1 MMARPRI
8 YLPDFLFLI
17 LLCAAFCGRQARAE
31 DGSVAAPSAPSIEV
45 KQGADKNT
53 AAKSGDPDNVTF
65 DFKDADIQ
73 NVLKIISYKSG
84 VNIISS
90 PDVTGVVSIRLVNVP
105 WEEALDAILSTHNF
119 GYEWINDKI
128 IMVGSLEKLSLKKK
142 ARLEERSQE
151 KKIELEEKKASL
163 EISAREN
170 KDAVENLPLDTQAF
184 VLNFSKADEIKTAVQ
199 NLISAR
205 GKIML
210 EPRTNTLIITD
221 SKANLAKI
229 EEIIKKLD
237 RMTPQVLIEA
247 KIIETTLGNAE
258 KLGIDWTLR
267 ITARGASRPITWP
280 YMANAKGVQQDYLP
294 LAQSPS
300 TLERTTTSQT
310 DAQTGNIINTTST
323 ETLFHKLVNGFPE
336 VPSNL
341 FTFGTL
347 NFTEM
352 AAVMEILA
360 QRTDSKILSN
370 PRIVTLNNREAKI
383 LVGSIVPIP
392 NYEYSKD
399 TGTRVVS
406 GYTDQEIGVGLSV
419 IPNINER
426 DYITLNVRP
435 TIDQIIG
442 YTGPNNERPIIS
454 TRNAETN
461 VMIKDGQT
469 LVIGGLISEKKTK
482 YKKKIP
488 ILGDIPGLDFLFSK
502 KEDTIERTELLIFI
516 SPHIIREGD
525 FREANLKETEKI
537 EKEMLED
544 ARLTL
549 SSDKKDPSLMGRIK
563 QVVKK

>member
-1 MMARPRI
+1 M
-8 YLPDFLFLI
+8 
-17 LLCAAFCGRQARAE
+17 
-31 DGSVAAPSAPSIEV
+31 
-45 KQGADKNT
+45 
-53 AAKSGDPDNVTF
+53 
-65 DFKDADIQ
+65 
-73 NVLKIISYKSG
+73 
-84 VNIISS
+84 
-90 PDVTGVVSIRLVNVP
+90 
-105 WEEALDAILSTHNF
+105 
-119 GYEWINDKI
+119 
-128 IMVGSLEKLSLKKK
+128 KKK

-151 KKIELEEKKASL
+151 KKVELEEKKANIEL
-163 EISAREN
+163 SAREN
-170 KDAVENLPLDTQAF
+170 KEAVENLPLDTQAF
-184 VLNFSKADEIKTAVQ
+184 VLNFSKVDEIKTAVQ
-199 NLISAR
+199 NLISGR

-221 SKANLAKI
+221 TKVNLAKI
-229 EEIIKKLD
+229 EDIIKKLD

-267 ITARGASRPITWP
+267 ITARGAARPITWP
-280 YMANAKGVQQDYLP
+280 YMSNSKGINNDYLP
-294 LAQSPS
+294 LTQQPS

-310 DAQTGNIINTTST
+310 DAQTGNIINTTAT
-323 ETLFHKLVNGFPE
+323 ETLFHRLVNGFPE
-336 VPSNL
+336 VPANL

-352 AAVMEILA
+352 AAVMEILS

-419 IPNINER
+419 TPNINER

-442 YTGPNNERPIIS
+442 YTGPNNERPIVS

-469 LVIGGLISEKKTK
+469 LVIGGLISEKKSK

-488 ILGDIPGLDFLFSK
+488 ILGDIPGLDYLFSK
-502 KEDTIERTELLIFI
+502 KEDTVERTELLIFI

-549 SSDKKDPSLMGRIK
+549 NAEKKDSSLVGKIK
-563 QVVKK
+563 QVVK

>member
-8 YLPDFLFLI
+8 LCVLGILFLI
-17 LLCAAFCGRQARAE
+17 LLCAAFCRGLAWAE
-31 DGSVAAPSAPSIEV
+31 EGS
-45 KQGADKNT
+45 ADIKT
-53 AAKSGDPDNVTF
+53 AAKSGNPDNVTF

-90 PDVTGVVSIRLVNVP
+90 PEVTGAVSIRLVNVP
-105 WEEALDAILSTHNF
+105 WEKALDAILTAHNF
-119 GYEWINDKI
+119 GYEWLNDKI
-128 IMVGSLEKLSLKKK
+128 IMVGSVEKLSQKKK

-151 KKIELEEKKASL
+151 KKVELEEKKASL
-163 EISAREN
+163 ELSVREK
-170 KDAVENLPLDTQAF
+170 KDAVENVPLDTQAF

-221 SKANLAKI
+221 TMASLSKI
-229 EEIIKKLD
+229 EEIINKLD

-247 KIIETTLGNAE
+247 KIIETTLGNTE

-267 ITARGASRPITWP
+267 ISAKGATRPITWP
-280 YMANAKGVQQDYLP
+280 FMAHSKGINNDYLP
-294 LAQSPS
+294 LVQAPS
-300 TLERTTTSQT
+300 TLERTTISQVDSQT
-310 DAQTGNIINTTST
+310 GQIINTTST
-323 ETLFHKLVNGFPE
+323 ETLFHKLVNGFPD
-336 VPSNL
+336 VQTNL

-347 NFTEM
+347 NFSEM
-352 AAVMEILA
+352 SAVMEILA
-360 QRTDSKILSN
+360 QRSDTKILSN

-469 LVIGGLISEKKTK
+469 LVIGGLISEKKTR

-488 ILGDIPGLDFLFSK
+488 ILGDIPGLDYLFSK
-502 KEDTIERTELLIFI
+502 KEDSIDRTELLIFI
-516 SPHIIREGD
+516 SPHIIREAD
-525 FREANLKETEKI
+525 FREANIKETEKI

-549 SSDKKDPSLMGRIK
+549 SAEKKDPSLVGKIK
-563 QVVKK
+563 QALK